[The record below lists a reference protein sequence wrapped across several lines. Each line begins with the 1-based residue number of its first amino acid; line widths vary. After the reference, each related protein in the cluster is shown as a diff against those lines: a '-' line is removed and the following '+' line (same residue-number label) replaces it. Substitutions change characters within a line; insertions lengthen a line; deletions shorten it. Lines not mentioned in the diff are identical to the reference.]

1 MQVGSGSFFHFD
13 FQDPDPAKD
22 WPDPQPFYVT
32 VRYQEAKAESSTRA
46 RRSSET
52 IGRSWY
58 HIGTV
63 IYP

>member
-32 VRYQEAKAESSTRA
+32 VRYQEAKYRV
-46 RRSSET
+46 
-52 IGRSWY
+52 
-58 HIGTV
+58 GTFW
-63 IYP
+63 PNLPLGPEDLLKQ